1 MIEILLCATLILVT
15 AAVFLFRRGVLVRQS
30 ENWDERLEQMR
41 GHSKNRNLIPN
52 TKSALLAS
60 FMAKDAPSQNFS
72 PAQLFTEQISRL
84 TKNPDLAKQA
94 PLILSMS
101 AALLAVGVTL
111 SSLAVVDIELKG
123 LQDISFVL
131 MMAIISGYVG
141 GMLVIRALFI
151 SWQSKLSG
159 QAPDVIDYLM
169 LAVEAGINIDVALI
183 EVHRIL
189 KPIAP
194 AMAHELERLSNDLAI
209 LPSREVAFQK
219 LIHRTGVETFIFLKQ
234 ALLQGEKYGTPIAAS
249 LKVVALES
257 RQHALRKRQERARKL
272 PVFISIPL
280 MILILPP
287 IIAVSTGPG
296 FIQLMRTF

>member
-1 MIEILLCATLILVT
+1 M
-15 AAVFLFRRGVLVRQS
+15 AV
-30 ENWDERLEQMR
+30 
-41 GHSKNRNLIPN
+41 
-52 TKSALLAS
+52 
-60 FMAKDAPSQNFS
+60 
-72 PAQLFTEQISRL
+72 
-84 TKNPDLAKQA
+84 
-94 PLILSMS
+94 
-101 AALLAVGVTL
+101 
-111 SSLAVVDIELKG
+111 
-123 LQDISFVL
+123 
-131 MMAIISGYVG
+131 ISGYAA
-141 GMLVIRALFI
+141 GMFFIRALFI
-151 SWQSKLSG
+151 SWQSKLSR

-194 AMAHELERLSNDLAI
+194 AMAHELEKLSNDLAI

-234 ALLQGEKYGTPIAAS
+234 ALIQGEKYGTPIAAS
-249 LKVVALES
+249 LKVVVLES

-287 IIAVSTGPG
+287 IVAVSTGPG
-296 FIQLMRTF
+296 FIQLMRAF